1 MTKKLFTSESV
12 TEGHPD
18 KVCDAISDAIL
29 DACMAKDPMSRVA
42 CETATCTGFV
52 LVTGEITTNA
62 YVDIQKVVR
71 DTVKEIGY
79 TKSEYGFD
87 GNTCAVLVAIDE
99 LCIKVCDKSNE
110 YETWRECIKETK
122 TMMINLKDVT
132 CIQIGNV
139 MLGIKD
145 IEKIS
150 IHDGGVWLTI
160 NGDLIQG
167 DIETKIGNVKLIAVE

>member
-1 MTKKLFTSESV
+1 MEKRLFTSESV

-99 LCIKVCDKSNE
+99 QSSDIAMGVDKALEAKENKMSDEEIEAIGAGDQGMMFGYATNE
-110 YETWRECIKETK
+110 TEEYMPYSIALAHKLAK
-122 TMMINLKDVT
+122 QLSDVRKNGT
-132 CIQIGNV
+132 
-139 MLGIKD
+139 LPYLRP
-145 IEKIS
+145 
-150 IHDGGVWLTI
+150 DG
-160 NGDLIQG
+160 
-167 DIETKIGNVKLIAVE
+167 KS